1 MIYEEEAFIMSY
13 LSLTTWSLH
22 RNLGPLHWTRWD
34 EQKGEQY
41 LDIQDQPETTSLL
54 ELPAKLASM
63 GYSAL
68 EIGHFHIRDTSDTYL
83 QKLRNAFKTAGIPFY
98 TLLADYGD
106 ISSSDEARRS
116 ADIEWVKIWIDI
128 ASKAGAERVR
138 VIAGDADASDSAAL
152 QRSADALRIL
162 CDYAA
167 LRNVRVITENF
178 RPLSYTADNCLSL
191 LEVCGDR
198 LGLTSDFGNY
208 KGDDKFEELAKTVP
222 HSESIHAKAITS
234 TDGYP
239 DAAEFKQCMDVVKKS
254 GYQGPITI
262 VYDGPNNMWDG
273 IERVRVLVAPYLS
286 E

>member
-1 MIYEEEAFIMSY
+1 MIY

-34 EQKGEQY
+34 ELKGEHF
-41 LDIQDQPETTSLL
+41 LDIQDQPETISLL
-54 ELPAKLASM
+54 ELPRELAAK

-68 EIGHFHIRDTSDTYL
+68 EIGHFHIRDTSDDYL
-83 QKLRNAFKTAGIPFY
+83 QKLRHAFESAGIPFY

-116 ADIEWVKIWIDI
+116 ADIEWVKQWIDI

-138 VIAGDADASDSAAL
+138 VIAGDTDASDTAAL

-167 LRNVRVITENF
+167 SRNVRVITENF

-191 LEVCGDR
+191 LESCGDR
-198 LGLTSDFGNY
+198 LGLTSDFGNF
-208 KGDDKFEELAKTVP
+208 KGDDKFQELAKIVP

-234 TDGYP
+234 AEGFP
-239 DAAEFKQCMDVVKKS
+239 NVAEFTQCMEVVKKS

-262 VYDGPNNMWDG
+262 VYDGPNDMWAG
-273 IERVRVLVAPYLS
+273 IERVKVLVKPYLTV
-286 E
+286 

>member
-1 MIYEEEAFIMSY
+1 MIY

-34 EQKGEQY
+34 ELKGEQY
-41 LDIQDQPETTSLL
+41 LEIQDQPETITLL
-54 ELPAKLASM
+54 ELPAELAAN

-68 EIGHFHIRDTSDTYL
+68 EVGHFHIRDTSDTYL
-83 QKLRNAFKTAGIPFY
+83 QKLRSAFEAAEIPFY

-106 ISSSDEARRS
+106 ISNSDEARRS
-116 ADIEWVKIWIDI
+116 ADIEWIKRWIDI

-138 VIAGDADASDSAAL
+138 VIAGDTDASDKEAL
-152 QRSADALRIL
+152 ARSADALRIL
-162 CDYAA
+162 CDYAST
-167 LRNVRVITENF
+167 RNVRVITENF

-191 LEVCGDR
+191 LELCGDQ

-208 KGDDKFEELAKTVP
+208 KGDDKYDELAKTVP

-234 TDGYP
+234 EDGYP
-239 DAAEFKQCMDVVKKS
+239 NADEFTQCMEVVKKS
-254 GYQGPITI
+254 GYQGPVTV

-273 IERVRVLVAPYLS
+273 IARVRALIEPYLTV
-286 E
+286 